1 MFQCFT
7 GTGECRFGDPGNKG
21 KLIYV
26 HTFTN
31 ITNCILSFH
40 FFIISLIMV
49 TLMAYLC
56 RIRWKNKNLAFRY
69 QKLYMG
75 VVLITNWTLFPPQLM
90 PTIAKQIQIRS
101 KRRTSWKRVLRH
113 AITAWFAEV
122 SYSCWVFCYLSDRWF
137 IVPSFIHQL
146 VLLCCCCCCCCP
158 NGSGSHTQSTLLRQC
173 FVFAHVRTYFLNWFG
188 IFM

>member
-7 GTGECRFGDPGNKG
+7 GSGECRFGDPGNKG

-75 VVLITNWTLFPPQLM
+75 VVLITNWTLPPSPVDAHYSKTDPDKKQTKKDLKKSVKTCNNCMICRGQLLLLS
-90 PTIAKQIQIRS
+90 ILLFVGLLVYCSII
-101 KRRTSWKRVLRH
+101 
-113 AITAWFAEV
+113 
-122 SYSCWVFCYLSDRWF
+122 YSSIGPV
-137 IVPSFIHQL
+137 
-146 VLLCCCCCCCCP
+146 VLL
-158 NGSGSHTQSTLLRQC
+158 LLLLLLPKWIR
-173 FVFAHVRTYFLNWFG
+173 VAHSINTFKTMLCLCSC
-188 IFM
+188 